1 MVFWVWF
8 WFFWCFFCPCL
19 QHIVHIL
26 DCGNKEGK
34 WKTEKYFG
42 KLNKLELGM
51 FEQYVLVCVLALS
64 LKVVEKNVSVLALC
78 WLLSYKL
85 LLFLIL
91 YKKR

>member
-1 MVFWVWF
+1 
-8 WFFWCFFCPCL
+8 
-19 QHIVHIL
+19 
-26 DCGNKEGK
+26 
-34 WKTEKYFG
+34 
-42 KLNKLELGM
+42 M